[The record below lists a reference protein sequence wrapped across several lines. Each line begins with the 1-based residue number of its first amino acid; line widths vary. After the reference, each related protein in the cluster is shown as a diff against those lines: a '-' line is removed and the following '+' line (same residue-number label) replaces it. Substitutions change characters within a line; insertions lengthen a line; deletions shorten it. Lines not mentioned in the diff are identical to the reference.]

1 MLGRG
6 GTVQFDTIDALIT
19 LTSQFSWYLCHWWS
33 VQAGDISGVVEIVV
47 VKTTQ
52 FINEVGDV

>member
-1 MLGRG
+1 MVPCSLIP
-6 GTVQFDTIDALIT
+6 IDALIT

-33 VQAGDISGVVEIVV
+33 VQAGDISGAVEIVV